1 MKAKRSKR
9 FRKIMHTYQLHYS
22 FREPYQV
29 LITSDCL
36 RAIHAFAMPTQ
47 QFFENTLHGKVMPY
61 ITQCT
66 LAKVM
71 EGFSGRGRDGR
82 PAYLPPPTEIPL
94 RYCKHKDAE
103 GQERGVIPEAECM
116 TDLLGGQA
124 KGNEQKKNK
133 NHYILAAADWDQGIK
148 DQKEREKLEGQRKRK
163 IRMGQPPVDVRSYA
177 RMIPGVPIVYVKKS
191 IMELEQPSVATERAI
206 RGIEKDKFRD
216 GVGGAA
222 RGVKRGRDDDDSDE
236 DDDRNGELKARGLQR
251 PKAPNPMSVKKKKK
265 KAKTEKD
272 DFKSEAQKE
281 AQPENASSGKQKKR
295 RGKRGKGG
303 GQARG
308 ATEEVKQEAADHD
321 LS

>member
-1 MKAKRSKR
+1 
-9 FRKIMHTYQLHYS
+9 MHIYQLHYA

-36 RAIHAFAMPTQ
+36 RAIHAFSMPTY

-71 EGFSGRGRDGR
+71 EGYSGRGRDGR

-103 GQERGVIPEAECM
+103 GQERGVVPEAECIL
-116 TDLLGGQA
+116 DLISGQA
-124 KGNEQKKNK
+124 KGNEQRKNK
-133 NHYILAAADWDQGIK
+133 NHYILAAADWDEGIK
-148 DQKEREKLEGQRKRK
+148 DPKERQKLDTERRKKLRA
-163 IRMGQPPVDVRSYA
+163 GQPDVDVRNHA

-222 RGVKRGRDDDDSDE
+222 RGVKRGREDDESDE
-236 DDDRNGELKARGLQR
+236 DDERSGGQNARRTQK
-251 PKAPNPMSVKKKKK
+251 PKAPNPMSIKKKKP
-265 KAKTEKD
+265 KAEKNEI
-272 DFKSEAQKE
+272 KSEAQDQ
-281 AQPENASSGKQKKR
+281 AQSENTSSGKQRKR

-303 GQARG
+303 GQDEG
-308 ATEEVKQEAADHD
+308 ATGETKQEADEHD

>member
-22 FREPYQV
+22 FREPYQI

-36 RAIHAFAMPTQ
+36 RAIHAFAMPTY

-71 EGFSGRGRDGR
+71 DGYSGKGRDGR
-82 PAYLPPPTEIPL
+82 PAHLPPPTEIPL
-94 RYCKHKDAE
+94 RYCKHKDAD
-103 GQERGVIPEAECM
+103 GQERGVIPEAECIL
-116 TDLLGGQA
+116 DLISGQVR
-124 KGNEQKKNK
+124 GNEQRKNK
-133 NHYILAAADWDQGIK
+133 NHYILAAADWDEGMK
-148 DQKEREKLEGQRKRK
+148 DSKERDKLDAQRRKRM
-163 IRMGQPPVDVRSYA
+163 RAGQPDVDVRNHA

-222 RGVKRGRDDDDSDE
+222 RGVKRGREDE
-236 DDDRNGELKARGLQR
+236 DSEADDEKNGGAKSRIMQR
-251 PKAPNPMSVKKKKK
+251 PKAPNPMSVKKKKP
-265 KAKTEKD
+265 KTEKH
-272 DFKSEAQKE
+272 DFKSQAQDQE
-281 AQPENASSGKQKKR
+281 QSETTSSGKQKRR
-295 RGKRGKGG
+295 RGKRGKGEG
-303 GQARG
+303 PAQSVTEDVVSQAG
-308 ATEEVKQEAADHD
+308 EHD
-321 LS
+321 SS